1 MKGNLK
7 NNKKNGNIY
16 IPLNGRIEEIIQL
29 TSDVRLFKAKTEIPI
44 DYKPGQFFMV
54 SVWGS
59 GEIPISVTSLPEKN
73 GMPELCIRKTGVV
86 TTAIHSLQ
94 TGQFVG
100 LRGPYGN
107 GFPMDISKGRDVVIV
122 AGGIGIAP
130 LRPLI
135 QQFIK
140 KPNETGKV
148 TLLYGSR
155 TPDEI
160 IFRDEVEDW
169 AKNGI
174 ITVLT
179 VDKGNDNWNG
189 NIGLVTGFWP
199 EVRTN
204 FKNAVAYICGPEV
217 MIKAAMRD
225 LFFLGMPDD
234 RIITTLESHMKC
246 GVGKCGHCYAGPKY
260 ICTDGPVFS
269 YKEIKEQ
276 SILK

>member
-1 MKGNLK
+1 MKNNLK
-7 NNKKNGNIY
+7 NNNGNIY
-16 IPLNGRIEEIIQL
+16 IPLNGKIEEITQL
-29 TSDVRLFKAKTEIPI
+29 TPDVRLFKVKTDVPI
-44 DYKPGQFFMV
+44 DYIPGQFFMV
-54 SVWGS
+54 SVWGA
-59 GEIPISVTSLPEKN
+59 GEVPISVASLPEKD
-73 GMPELCIRKTGVV
+73 GTIEFCIRKTGVV
-86 TTAIHSLQ
+86 TSAIHSLE
-94 TGQFVG
+94 TGQSIG

-107 GFPMDISKGRDVVIV
+107 GFPLNISKGRDVVIV

-130 LRPLI
+130 LKPLV

-140 KPNETGKV
+140 NHKEAGRV

-160 IFRDEVEDW
+160 IFRDEVEGW
-169 AKNGI
+169 AKSGI
-174 ITVLT
+174 TAVLT

-189 NIGLVTGFWP
+189 SVGLVTGFWP

-204 FKNAVAYICGPEV
+204 FKKAAAYICGPEV

-225 LFFLGMPDD
+225 LFFLGMSDE
-234 RIITTLESHMKC
+234 RIITTLEAHMKC

-269 YKEIKEQ
+269 YREIKNH
-276 SILK
+276 SMLIP